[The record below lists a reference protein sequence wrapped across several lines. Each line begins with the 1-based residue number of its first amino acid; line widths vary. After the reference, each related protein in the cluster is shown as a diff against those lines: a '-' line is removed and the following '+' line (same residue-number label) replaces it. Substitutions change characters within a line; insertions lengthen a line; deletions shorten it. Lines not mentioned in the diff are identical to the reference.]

1 MVDDAP
7 KEEPPVDI
15 HKAKPW
21 HGVRE
26 FLKEYVIIV
35 VGVLTALGAEQAVE
49 ALHHHVAAGEAREAI
64 RSEIAGDLGQMVF
77 RMRSDDCTK
86 TRLGET
92 EALIRD
98 WSETR
103 SIPQPI
109 WIGRPTTWELK
120 FSRYQSTISDGRA
133 ALFTAGEQATYAT
146 FYAHAR
152 TFLEAQER
160 ERPAWARLQ
169 VLESAPKYNAFLQS
183 ELLLSL
189 QEAKYDR
196 ARASSAVR
204 QTLRDVRGLK
214 IDPNQNSLLRVV
226 GTPSACIPLHTERA
240 AALDLFYGKGDRS
253 AEP

>member
-1 MVDDAP
+1 MDV
-7 KEEPPVDI
+7 
-15 HKAKPW
+15 HKPKPW
-21 HGVRE
+21 HGLRE
-26 FLKEYVIIV
+26 FLKEYATIV

-49 ALHHHVAAGEAREAI
+49 SLHHHIAAGEAREAI
-64 RSEIAGDLGQMVF
+64 RSEIKGDLSQMAL
-77 RMRSDDCTK
+77 RMSWDDCTK
-86 TRLGET
+86 ARLGET
-92 EALIRD
+92 EALIKD
-98 WSETR
+98 WSETKP
-103 SIPQPI
+103 IPPPI

-133 ALFTAGEQATYAT
+133 ALLGPEEQAAYST

-152 TFLEAQER
+152 TFLDAQER

-169 VLESAPKYNAFLQS
+169 VLESAPKFNALLQS

-204 QTLRDVRGLK
+204 QALRDVRGLK
-214 IDPNQNSLLRVV
+214 IEPDLKGPLRVM
-226 GTPSACIPLHTERA
+226 GTAPACIPLHTDRA
-240 AALDLFYGKGDRS
+240 TALDLFYGKGDRS